1 MEKIKTAVVG
11 VGIYGAHHINA
22 YINNDKTELVGVC
35 DLDSKKLEKIKEEYG
50 VNVYT
55 DLEELIKNEKPQIIS
70 VATPDP
76 YHFGPAKIVIENG
89 IDVLVEKPLATTEEE
104 CIQLIK

>member
-35 DLDSKKLEKIKEEYG
+35 DLDSKKLEKSTNGGVSWSTKFSGSSSVGEFQDLTDVGKEILGTTSKGLFKSTNDG
-50 VNVYT
+50 VSWS
-55 DLEELIKNEKPQIIS
+55 KK
-70 VATPDP
+70 
-76 YHFGPAKIVIENG
+76 
-89 IDVLVEKPLATTEEE
+89 
-104 CIQLIK
+104 